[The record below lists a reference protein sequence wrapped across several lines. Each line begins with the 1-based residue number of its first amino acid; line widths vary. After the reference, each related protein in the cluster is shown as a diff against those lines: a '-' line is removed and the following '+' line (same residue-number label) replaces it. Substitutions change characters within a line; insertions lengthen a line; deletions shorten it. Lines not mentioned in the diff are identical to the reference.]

1 MLDKVA
7 DSTCA
12 EYEFSRAEKRDI
24 KALAQKYGSHDFYR
38 DPACEHEEFCANFAA
53 VTSAGLYELLASMS
67 EGRGPDVLVLKD
79 VPIDTPLPDFG
90 GLDQNVAAKGRIS
103 ETVLSGL
110 TALMKAKLQR
120 EPSSHQPDFLQ
131 QIYPVDEFGNES
143 SGRGRAPL
151 PFHAENVFLQTPP
164 SFLALL
170 CLQGQSGVF
179 TEYLPVADVLDR
191 LTPEN
196 LEQLQAPIYSVRSG
210 DGFQARALDETPVLD
225 AIANGWTISRI
236 YEEDR
241 IQTRDPAG
249 RSAVHALK
257 SAIVEAK
264 ASCVRSVEMTSGT
277 GLLIAN
283 GVAKGRYGGVLHGRK
298 GQIAPETP
306 STPIGA
312 RRWLQRACIEI
323 KYL

>member
-1 MLDKVA
+1 MLDIVA
-7 DSTCA
+7 DRICA
-12 EYEFSRAEKRDI
+12 EYEFSETEKRGLE
-24 KALAQKYGSHDFYR
+24 ALAQKFVSHDFYR
-38 DPACEHEEFCANFAA
+38 DPACGHDDFCAEFAA
-53 VTSAGLYELLASMS
+53 VASTELRELLASMS
-67 EGRGPDVLVLKD
+67 EGRGPDVLILKD
-79 VPIDTPLPDFG
+79 VPVDNPLPDLG
-90 GLDQNVAAKGRIS
+90 GLEQNIAAKGRVS

-131 QIYPVDEFGNES
+131 QIYPVDKFEQES

-179 TEYLPVADVLDR
+179 TEYLPVADILHR

-196 LEQLQAPIYSVRSG
+196 LEQLKAPIYSVRSG

-241 IQTRDPAG
+241 IHTDDPAG
-249 RSAVHALK
+249 RDAIHVLK
-257 SAIVEAK
+257 AAIAEAK

-298 GQIAPETP
+298 GQIMSQAP
-306 STPIGA
+306 STPVDA

-323 KYL
+323 NYL